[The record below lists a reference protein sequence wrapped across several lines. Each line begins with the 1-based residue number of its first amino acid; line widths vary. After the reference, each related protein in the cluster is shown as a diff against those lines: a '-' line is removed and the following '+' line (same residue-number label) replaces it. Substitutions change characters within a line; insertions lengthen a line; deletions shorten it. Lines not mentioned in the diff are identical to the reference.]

1 VSPDNR
7 WIAYV
12 TDQSGRHEVWVPS
25 FPFWEIRRQVSTG
38 GSTSPQSGNGSREI
52 LYLAPEQR
60 LMAAAFVAS
69 EAGAAPGTPRALF
82 RIEHLAEDDRSL
94 FFFTRNDY
102 VAASKGQRFL
112 VAIRARDPYA
122 PPIAIVVNWLAFLK
136 R

>member
-1 VSPDNR
+1 M
-7 WIAYV
+7 A
-12 TDQSGRHEVWVPS
+12 S
-25 FPFWEIRRQVSTG
+25 FPTGEIRRQVSIDG
-38 GSTSPQSGNGSREI
+38 GTSPQWGDDSREI

-69 EAGAAPGTPRALF
+69 ETGATPGTPRALF
-82 RIEHLAEDDRSL
+82 RIENLAEDDRSL

-122 PPIAIVVNWLAFLK
+122 PPITIVVNWLALLK